1 MVAFTGERFEERDE
15 VMATRTASLSE
26 EDLPTQLRLI
36 GKRIRF
42 AGSPSVP
49 RRVSAQSR
57 PLVVGDVI
65 DAERTRGGSVG
76 SGCRIPRWR
85 ETLPAA
91 RRR

>member
-1 MVAFTGERFEERDE
+1 MELVVGEIRC
-15 VMATRTASLSE
+15 VMATRTPSLSE

-57 PLVVGDVI
+57 PLVVGDGPGESFCG
-65 DAERTRGGSVG
+65 DLG
-76 SGCRIPRWR
+76 
-85 ETLPAA
+85 
-91 RRR
+91 